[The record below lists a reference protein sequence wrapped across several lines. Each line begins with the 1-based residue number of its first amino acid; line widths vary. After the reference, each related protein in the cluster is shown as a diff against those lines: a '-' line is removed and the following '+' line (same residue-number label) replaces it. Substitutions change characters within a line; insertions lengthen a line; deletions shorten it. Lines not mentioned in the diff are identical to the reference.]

1 VIMNRWLICG
11 KANLPFAGA
20 ADLPRAQRGSRIK
33 AAPAVTPA
41 VFRKLRREVLA
52 GLWVWL

>member
-1 VIMNRWLICG
+1 MNRWLICG
-11 KANLPFAGA
+11 KANLPFAAA

-41 VFRKLRREVLA
+41 VFRKLRREVSA